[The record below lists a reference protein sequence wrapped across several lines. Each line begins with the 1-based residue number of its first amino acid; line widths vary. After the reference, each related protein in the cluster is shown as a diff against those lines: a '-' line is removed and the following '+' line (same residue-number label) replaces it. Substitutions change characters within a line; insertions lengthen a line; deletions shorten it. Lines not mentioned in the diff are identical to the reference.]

1 MKNFNMKRFSQ
12 MLRYDFKTG
21 IRPMIWFSTGMVVL
35 FLLVFMSLHSLQ
47 NMSNIGGKEPAYLTY
62 TIAHE
67 AAVMGC
73 VIIDLFWWGV
83 ACTLFRDVQKKAPR
97 TSMLMLPATN
107 LEKFLSRWVYML
119 AFSVIGSFVAFFVAD
134 MLHLG
139 WLAATGR
146 THATS
151 ASQVFDYFMKNDKMF
166 YSLFFTF
173 HAFGL
178 LCGVLFKKFHIVVT
192 AVVGVI
198 LFAVFM
204 QVCSYITPYE
214 TREIICLVA
223 AIIATITFTILAYRL
238 FCRWQVVTRKF
249 VNL

>member
-1 MKNFNMKRFSQ
+1 
-12 MLRYDFKTG
+12 
-21 IRPMIWFSTGMVVL
+21 
-35 FLLVFMSLHSLQ
+35 
-47 NMSNIGGKEPAYLTY
+47 
-62 TIAHE
+62 
-67 AAVMGC
+67 
-73 VIIDLFWWGV
+73 
-83 ACTLFRDVQKKAPR
+83 
-97 TSMLMLPATN
+97 MLMLPATN

-119 AFSVIGSFVAFFVAD
+119 VFSIIGSFVAFFVTD

-139 WLAATGR
+139 WLAVTER
-146 THATS
+146 PHATS
-151 ASQVFDYFMKNDKMF
+151 SSQVFDYFLKNDKMF
-166 YSLFFTF
+166 YCLFFTF

-204 QVCSYITPYE
+204 QLCSHITQYE
-214 TREIICLVA
+214 TRAMVCLVA
-223 AIIATITFTILAYRL
+223 AIIATITFTLLAYRL

>member
-1 MKNFNMKRFSQ
+1 MGSEVRRFAA
-12 MLRYDFKTG
+12 
-21 IRPMIWFSTGMVVL
+21 I
-35 FLLVFMSLHSLQ
+35 
-47 NMSNIGGKEPAYLTY
+47 EPNPSAGAT
-62 TIAHE
+62 
-67 AAVMGC
+67 
-73 VIIDLFWWGV
+73 
-83 ACTLFRDVQKKAPR
+83 
-97 TSMLMLPATN
+97 TSVSAGT
-107 LEKFLSRWVYML
+107 R
-119 AFSVIGSFVAFFVAD
+119 SVG
-134 MLHLG
+134 
-139 WLAATGR
+139 
-146 THATS
+146 
-151 ASQVFDYFMKNDKMF
+151 
-166 YSLFFTF
+166 F

>member
-1 MKNFNMKRFSQ
+1 
-12 MLRYDFKTG
+12 
-21 IRPMIWFSTGMVVL
+21 MVVL

-119 AFSVIGSFVAFFVAD
+119 VFSIIEN
-134 MLHLG
+134 
-139 WLAATGR
+139 TGR
-146 THATS
+146 TNATS

-204 QVCSYITPYE
+204 QLCSHITQYE
-214 TREIICLVA
+214 TRAMFCLVA
-223 AIIATITFTILAYRL
+223 AIIATVTFTLLAYRL
-238 FCRWQVVTRKF
+238 FCRWQVVTHKF